1 MALSIYNLSRV
12 VLAAACLCAL
22 TVSPSA
28 AAKKKGTQYQSQTES
43 KPLRG
48 VIRYQGGYSYS
59 QSQATGTNYMRF
71 VDPSYSR
78 QTTSGPFDN
87 GFFFDSGI
95 GPRGGESPY
104 QR

>member
-1 MALSIYNLSRV
+1 MALSIYNLPRV

-28 AAKKKGTQYQSQTES
+28 AAKKKVVSQAES

-59 QSQATGTNYMRF
+59 LSQATGTNYMRF

-78 QTTSGPFDN
+78 QTNSGPFDN